1 MILRMRI
8 RYDIS
13 PDDGSFFFPYNFYSS
28 LKNDI
33 MAMDEYD
40 HECKQI
46 LSNNEIEKS
55 RWAQ

>member
-13 PDDGSFFFPYNFYSS
+13 PDDGRFFFPHNFYSS

-33 MAMDEYD
+33 MTMDEYD

-55 RWAQ
+55 R